1 MGIKTRNFANNILSG
16 GTIDGTDFLSG
27 TLPSSNITNDSA
39 ASVTSIP
46 SISNVV
52 STVAGDPP
60 SPTLGDIWYNSSTNA
75 LKFQGFQAAAF
86 SSGGNLNT
94 AQYDVSGTGVL
105 TAQVQAGG
113 YNGST
118 RTALTEN
125 YDGTTWTSS
134 ATKPT
139 AVFAGGM
146 AGTQTAAWYASGN
159 NAPGGGRTS
168 STEEYDGAAWTAG
181 GNVNTARQQIAA
193 QNGGT
198 LTAGIIFGGNG
209 GPTATETYDGT
220 SWTTEPATVND
231 GRWNGMGTGNQT
243 AAVLAGAD
251 NPATS
256 NVEEYNGTSWSE
268 VNNMPEIRYSGA
280 TIGNSQTDYIVA
292 TGQTPAPALITNS
305 ISYDGTSW
313 ATGASNS
320 LGRGL
325 LGGSSQTSTASGVIY
340 GGFDPGFS
348 PSSATE
354 EYTGAT
360 ALTKTFTTD

>member
-1 MGIKTRNFANNILSG
+1 MADYININGNNIPIRAS
-16 GTIDGTDFLSG
+16 D
-27 TLPSSNITNDSA
+27 PSNPIQGE
-39 ASVTSIP
+39 V
-46 SISNVV
+46 
-52 STVAGDPP
+52 
-60 SPTLGDIWYNSSTNA
+60 WYNLTTRA
-75 LKFQGFQAAAF
+75 LKGEGFGTAAF

-94 AQYDVSGTGVL
+94 AQYDLSGTGVL

-113 YNGST
+113 YNGSS

-125 YDGTTWTSS
+125 YDGTSWTSS
-134 ATKPT
+134 GTKPT

-168 STEEYDGAAWTAG
+168 STEEYDGATWTAG

-243 AAVLAGAD
+243 AAVLAGGD

-292 TGQTPAPALITNS
+292 TGQVPNPSPQFINSS

-320 LGRGL
+320 LARSL
-325 LGGSSQTSTASGVIY
+325 IAGSSQTSTASGVIY
-340 GGFDPGFS
+340 GGFG
-348 PSSATE
+348 PSFTQVSTTE
-354 EYTGAT
+354 EYTGAGPVT
-360 ALTKTFTTD
+360 VTFSSS

>member
-1 MGIKTRNFANNILSG
+1 VATYYDIFGQKVQYLSSDPANLTEG
-16 GTIDGTDFLSG
+16 Q
-27 TLPSSNITNDSA
+27 
-39 ASVTSIP
+39 V
-46 SISNVV
+46 
-52 STVAGDPP
+52 
-60 SPTLGDIWYNSSTNA
+60 WYNSTSNTA
-75 LKFQGFQAAAF
+75 KFEGFGTAAF

-94 AQYDVSGTGVL
+94 AQYDLSGTGVL

-113 YNGST
+113 YNGSS

-125 YDGTTWTSS
+125 YDGTSWTSS
-134 ATKPT
+134 GTKPT

-168 STEEYDGAAWTAG
+168 STEEYDGATWTAG

-243 AAVLAGAD
+243 AAVLAGGD
-251 NPATS
+251 NPDTS

-268 VNNMPEIRYSGA
+268 VNNMPEIRFSGA

-292 TGQTPAPALITNS
+292 TGQTPNPSPQFINSS

-320 LGRGL
+320 LARSL
-325 LGGSSQTSTASGVIY
+325 IAGSSQTSTASGVIY
-340 GGFDPGFS
+340 GGFG
-348 PSSATE
+348 PSFTQVSTTE
-354 EYTGAT
+354 EYTGAGPV
-360 ALTKTFTTD
+360 TKTITTS

>member
-1 MGIKTRNFANNILSG
+1 MAEYREIQGAAVQSLASST
-16 GTIDGTDFLSG
+16 GTIEGQ
-27 TLPSSNITNDSA
+27 
-39 ASVTSIP
+39 
-46 SISNVV
+46 
-52 STVAGDPP
+52 
-60 SPTLGDIWYNSSTNA
+60 IWYDNVNGA
-75 LKFQGFQAAAF
+75 FKLQGFQSAAF

-94 AQYDVSGTGVL
+94 AQSDLSGTGVL

-113 YNGST
+113 YNGSS

-125 YDGTTWTSS
+125 YDGTSWTSS
-134 ATKPT
+134 GTKPT

-168 STEEYDGAAWTAG
+168 STEEYDGATWTAG

-243 AAVLAGAD
+243 AAILAGGD

-320 LGRGL
+320 LGRSL
-325 LGGSSQTSTASGVIY
+325 LGGSSQTSTGSGVIY
-340 GGFDPGFS
+340 GGVTTTPVS
-348 PSSATE
+348 TTE
-354 EYTGAT
+354 EYNGAGVAT
-360 ALTKTFTTD
+360 ETITTT